1 MRHICELVED
11 EMISEW
17 EGLLDK
23 LQIFEKMYQTMRLVD
38 PVAKKVLTISCTKLK
53 RKGGIK

>member
-1 MRHICELVED
+1 VED